1 LASYC
6 RIGCVR
12 IGRFAIGAHTDGAQR
27 RAEPVALFV
36 EERGKPRVAATDAEA
51 ARRGLVVG
59 MAVPQAKALASDL
72 VTLPWNDEKLARA
85 ALTVTTALLA
95 ASPRV
100 AWARNPL
107 AAARLPTDCASAPL
121 TTDSGVWWIDAAG
134 LGEEKRL
141 AQLLLRITRG
151 LGYGEPRVGIA
162 DSAIAAHAAT
172 FRPPA
177 APPSQ
182 RRAARIVPS
191 GGDAAFLASYPLA
204 LLDLDENLADTFHA
218 LGLGTVGQ
226 LAALE
231 EGEIEAR
238 FGPAGLA
245 AHRLALGLDTRGPS
259 TPRDD
264 TLPAVELDL
273 GGAVAAAEPL
283 LFVLKGALGTLGE
296 ALRAKGLAAREL
308 TIALTLDD
316 GTRAERAVRPAR
328 PTSHADAL
336 FDHCRAA
343 LEDWRL
349 PEPVVA
355 LALRAA
361 VTVPAAGE
369 QGDLLAPRWADPA
382 ALEAA
387 FDRIRGREGGDAV
400 TVPEMR
406 DGHLPQDE
414 GAWRS
419 AAGEGG
425 SQRPPRRALSGRSP
439 AGAAARPSARP
450 PAAAL
455 RRLEQPTPIRVRL
468 GRSGLEAFRH
478 DDVWHDVAAWSGPER
493 LTPRWWASDAGARDY
508 YTTRTTG
515 GTCWLLFRSAKE
527 RTWFV
532 EGWWD

>member
-1 LASYC
+1 M
-6 RIGCVR
+6 
-12 IGRFAIGAHTDGAQR
+12 
-27 RAEPVALFV
+27 PVTQ
-36 EERGKPRVAATDAEA
+36 AT
-51 ARRGLVVG
+51 
-59 MAVPQAKALASDL
+59 ALASDL
-72 VTLPWNDEKLARA
+72 ALLPWDDEQLSRA

-100 AWARNPL
+100 AWARHPPTT
-107 AAARLPTDCASAPL
+107 ARPSTDCASAPL

-141 AQLLLRITRG
+141 AQKLLRIARG
-151 LGYGEPRVGIA
+151 LDYGPARVGIA
-162 DSAIAAHAAT
+162 DAAITAYAAT

-177 APPSQ
+177 APPSH
-182 RRAARIVPS
+182 RRIARIVPS
-191 GGDAAFLASYPLA
+191 GTDAAFLAPYPLA
-204 LLDLDENLADTFHA
+204 LLGLDEDLADTFHA
-218 LGLGTVGQ
+218 LGLRAVGQ

-231 EGEIEAR
+231 EGEVEAR

-245 AHRLALGLDTRGPS
+245 AHRLARGLDARGPS

-264 TLPAVELDL
+264 ALPAVELDL
-273 GGAVAAAEPL
+273 GGAVATAEPL
-283 LFVLKGALGTLGE
+283 LFVLKGALGALGE
-296 ALRAKGLAAREL
+296 ALRTKGLAAREL
-308 TIALTLDD
+308 ALALTLDD
-316 GTRAERAVRPAR
+316 GTRAERTVRPAR

-343 LEDWRL
+343 LEDWQL
-349 PEPVVA
+349 PEPVTG

-361 VTVPAAGE
+361 LTVPAAGE

-387 FDRIRGREGGDAV
+387 FDRIRGSEGSDAV
-400 TVPEMR
+400 TVPETR
-406 DGHLPQDE
+406 DGHLPEDA
-414 GAWRS
+414 GRWAALRS

-425 SQRPPRRALSGRSP
+425 SQHPPSRALSGRSP

-455 RRLEQPTPIRVRL
+455 RRLEQPMPIRVRL

-478 DDVWHDVAAWSGPER
+478 DDTWHDVTAWSGPER

-508 YTTRTTG
+508 YTARTTG

-527 RTWFV
+527 RAWYV